1 MTRRPGAAVAAALL
15 LFGSAAPVAA
25 QSILSSRGL
34 GYPLEPLD
42 ARAQGLGGVTVGL
55 GGPHLS
61 LVNPAAPVG
70 IVAPGLLVTVQPD
83 AYDATAGAVAT
94 DGSTVR
100 FPLLMAAFPL
110 GSRFTG
116 SVGYGSFLDQSWQ
129 VTSED
134 SLDLPGTGER
144 VGVRDRFVSDGG
156 VARFRLGAGA
166 RLLEGLSV
174 GLAADLFTG
183 AANDTSRR
191 DVDSLF
197 SAVSATTFRY
207 RGVGVA
213 AGVQWS
219 PNAALTVGAALAG
232 GGKLNAE
239 ADTGDAATQE
249 KSYSMPLRV
258 DLGASARVTQNTV
271 LALSG
276 TWTGWSALDEDLSD
290 RAGGAQD
297 AFRVAGGIEYEGFT
311 VARRVLPLRVGGRF
325 ERLPFRWGERG
336 DDAAFPDERAV
347 SAGLGARL
355 AGGAARLDLAGE
367 RGWRG
372 GGGDAVVDES
382 FWRVSLTMSLL
393 GR

>member
-1 MTRRPGAAVAAALL
+1 MTRLRSAAPLAAALL
-15 LFGSAAPVAA
+15 LALSAAPAAA

-34 GYPLEPLD
+34 GYPLQPLD
-42 ARAQGLGGVTVGL
+42 ARAEGVGGVTTGL
-55 GGPHLS
+55 AGPHLS
-61 LVNPAAPVG
+61 FVNPASAVG
-70 IVAPGLLVTVQPD
+70 IPAPALLVTVQPD
-83 AYDATAGAVAT
+83 AYDAEAGDIST

-100 FPLLMAAFPL
+100 FPVVMAAFPL

-116 SVGYGSFLDQSWQ
+116 QVGYGSFLDQSWQ
-129 VTSED
+129 VTAED
-134 SLDLPGTGER
+134 SLDLPAGGR

-174 GLAADLFTG
+174 GVAADLFTG

-191 DVDSLF
+191 DIDGLF

-207 RGVGVA
+207 RGVGVS
-213 AGVQWS
+213 AGVQWAPS
-219 PNAALTVGAALAG
+219 PALTVGAALSAG
-232 GGKLNAE
+232 GSLHAE
-239 ADTGDAATQE
+239 ADTGDADPIE
-249 KSYSMPLRV
+249 KDYSMPLRA

-271 LALSG
+271 VALSG
-276 TWTGWSALDEDLSD
+276 TWTGWSATDEDLSD

-311 VARRVLPLRVGGRF
+311 LARRVFPLRIGGRF
-325 ERLPFRWGERG
+325 ERLPFRWGDRG
-336 DDAAFPDERAV
+336 DDVAFPDERAIT
-347 SAGLGARL
+347 AGLGARL
-355 AGGAARLDLAGE
+355 AGGAARLDVAAE
-367 RGWRG
+367 RGMR

-382 FWRVSLTMSLL
+382 FWRFSLTMSLL